1 MHKDYWTKSLVLLG
15 CLFSTF
21 TLAQTFDLP
30 ADSASFAVMVYDY
43 ESGLLEGGSVVNV
56 SPDLI
61 SIPDTIPLIKT
72 RQPPADFGW
81 MKFDY
86 ELDSLTLFYGTIV
99 WAGQGEILIPD
110 SLLPVESFEADSMPI
125 ERPQNLVYWNYT
137 GEVLTEDSLIQSGTR
152 AWENAKLLAITHQ
165 FADDFY
171 QAVIY
176 FYPPAVGALDPTVAK
191 WIVFLYR
198 NPFFTGIREESPSL
212 YPQEI
217 LLLSA
222 YPNPFNPTTPIRYSI
237 PENSPVTV
245 TIYDQQ
251 GRQVNTLVNAQ
262 QTVGDYELPWNG
274 TDASGRQLSSGLYF
288 CQVQAGRFTET
299 MKLVLLK

>member
-171 QAVIY
+171 QAAIY

-198 NPFFTGIREESPSL
+198 NPLFTGIREESPSL

-222 YPNPFNPTTPIRYSI
+222 YPNPFNPTTTIRYTI
-237 PENSPVTV
+237 PENSQVKI

-262 QTVGDYELPWNG
+262 QTVGDYHLQWNG